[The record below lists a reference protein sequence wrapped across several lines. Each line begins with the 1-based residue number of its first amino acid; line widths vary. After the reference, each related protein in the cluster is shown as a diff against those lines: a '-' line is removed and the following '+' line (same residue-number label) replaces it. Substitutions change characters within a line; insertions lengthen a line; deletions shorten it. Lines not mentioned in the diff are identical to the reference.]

1 MFKRGLPLLVASL
14 LVLLLGAY
22 WALYFTGNNTE
33 YAKGHQYLVTIKPG
47 MTTADIADL
56 LHKKHLVKTPEAFRM
71 EARLRGLAGKLE
83 AGQYEIEGGMSNR
96 EIVDILSQG
105 QTYVVKFTVPEGF
118 NVAKTAKKLE
128 AEGLGNAAKFREAAR
143 NYTPYPYMETTNPD
157 VAYKAEGFIYPATY
171 SLQPGMSE
179 KDILAVMVKAFNTE
193 MNNVL
198 AGLESEAAQMAAEA
212 KELYAE
218 NGTSVFLNGSYWTNE
233 LSLTQTY
240 MTEGKLL
247 SIAAENYTY
256 YGGVHPNSAT
266 RAWSFDLTTGE
277 FLTLD
282 ALASEEGDLQGN
294 SLQESIY
301 WNIYEQ
307 IAQKGLSEGYFDD
320 YDSYLQDFP
329 TLATLNFTENG
340 LTVTFD
346 QYVIA
351 PYAAGP
357 QVFSVPYSEF
367 YNALSEHAKTILD
380 VSQEQTVTADFK
392 AAATLWSW
400 FYMDDR
406 RQSL

>member
-1 MFKRGLPLLVASL
+1 MKKWMTLLLCCVLALNLTACGAGAPGGPEDNAPPQASTLHFEVATQVYENEYKADDGT
-14 LVLLLGAY
+14 VLLAERYELPVLELRTEDGE
-22 WALYFTGNNTE
+22 LYTLAEN
-33 YAKGHQYLVTIKPG
+33 VTANG
-47 MTTADIADL
+47 
-56 LHKKHLVKTPEAFRM
+56 
-71 EARLRGLAGKLE
+71 GAGKP
-83 AGQYEIEGGMSNR
+83 AQ
-96 EIVDILSQG
+96 V
-105 QTYVVKFTVPEGF
+105 
-118 NVAKTAKKLE
+118 TAQ
-128 AEGLGNAAKFREAAR
+128 N
-143 NYTPYPYMETTNPD
+143 
-157 VAYKAEGFIYPATY
+157 
-171 SLQPGMSE
+171 
-179 KDILAVMVKAFNTE
+179 AFNTE
-193 MNNVL
+193 MNNML

-400 FYMDDR
+400 
-406 RQSL
+406 